1 MADKKISELDQTLNL
16 SDQADFPLSQDN
28 GGEHTTFRAKLT
40 QIATKIAEAIT
51 FSNLKTGN
59 KQLVSAVNQT
69 ISNLADDF
77 NTTAGSTYAK
87 DDCVLYNGVLYQC
100 INNSGTTSGTF
111 INADWTEIKAVDVG
125 SGGGGGG
132 GGAGGHTI
140 VDDAGTSLTQRTN
153 LQFKG
158 AYSEDNSTDDT
169 TEINV
174 VREMTKAAF
183 DQLTEAEKTG
193 LINITDVTGGN
204 DDRFQPVIYST
215 EEREIGVWT
224 DGKPLYQKTVSLTNI
239 TIAVSGGYSYDISSW
254 NVDTIV
260 KNPEGFITLSNDTD
274 LSTVPFGVLGNYATD
289 ITSTR
294 SAVQFLRKGGDLTC
308 NRVVFTLTYTKTTDT
323 AGSGQWTPQ
332 GVPAV
337 HYSEDEQVVG
347 TWIDGSTIYKK
358 TYTSST
364 YYYSAAVALLDLS
377 SLAYDKIISLQVES
391 ELTIAGEGSMYF
403 MPSSDNAYINTD
415 KKVYARQSLAS
426 AQSGRTMQSYITI
439 RYTKSST

>member
-1 MADKKISELDQTLNL
+1 MANKKISELDQTLNL

-28 GGEHTTFRAKLT
+28 GGEPTTFRAKLT

-100 INNSGTTSGTF
+100 INNSGTTSGIF
-111 INADWTEIKAVDVG
+111 IDADWTAIKAVDVG
-125 SGGGGGG
+125 SGGGGG

-140 VDDAGTSLTQRTN
+140 VDDDGTSLTQRTN

-169 TEINV
+169 TEVNV
-174 VREMTKAAF
+174 IREMTKAEF
-183 DQLTEAEKTG
+183 DLLSAAEKKG
-193 LINITDVTGGN
+193 LINITDITGGN

-215 EEREIGVWT
+215 EEREIGVWK
-224 DGKPLYQKTVSLTNI
+224 DGKPLYQKTVIITN
-239 TIAVSGGYSYDISSW
+239 ADKNSSYDLGITDFDTYFVCDGSIDTTGIIPYLHGTYPDNSIGGFLDNTGSSLAW
-254 NVDTIV
+254 AFRSESQAPATVN
-260 KNPEGFITLSNDTD
+260 GFIT
-274 LSTVPFGVLGNYATD
+274 V
-289 ITSTR
+289 R
-294 SAVQFLRKGGDLTC
+294 
-308 NRVVFTLTYTKTTDT
+308 YTKTTDQ

-337 HYSEDEQVVG
+337 HYSEDEKVVG
-347 TWIDGSTIYKK
+347 TWVDGSTLYEKTIYNAGG
-358 TYTSST
+358 TYGNIDIQHGVSNLDKVIYAEGVCADSGST
-364 YYYSAAVALLDLS
+364 PYNYYPFSRISNDGNNIGISVATTGQVSVYIPSAFQQRIVDI
-377 SLAYDKIISLQVES
+377 YV
-391 ELTIAGEGSMYF
+391 
-403 MPSSDNAYINTD
+403 
-415 KKVYARQSLAS
+415 
-426 AQSGRTMQSYITI
+426 TI